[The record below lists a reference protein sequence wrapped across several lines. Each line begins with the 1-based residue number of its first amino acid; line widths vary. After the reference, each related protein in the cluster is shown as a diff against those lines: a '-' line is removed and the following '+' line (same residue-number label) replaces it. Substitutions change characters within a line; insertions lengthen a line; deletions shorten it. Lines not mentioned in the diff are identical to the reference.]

1 MVIPNLF
8 LVSFPTFTIA
18 AFKVMLNR
26 NEYEVAK
33 KKLKKANQQWLFIF
47 RWIKIN
53 FAQTISLKVEICFY
67 CFSFDI

>member
-33 KKLKKANQQWLFIF
+33 KKLKKANQQ
-47 RWIKIN
+47 
-53 FAQTISLKVEICFY
+53 
-67 CFSFDI
+67 